1 MKTDSTAPHLV
12 ATAVHNSPEDAS
24 GKKLFDVRELEWF
37 CQNSYN
43 LGLKHA
49 SDWSL
54 QRMVQILTACV
65 NIIRAFPNDIGAE
78 VAGDLSLKSIFCNF
92 LISSALV
99 ALARSQDNLEIQ
111 LQDYLIMRKHIG
123 AADAEIQERMVSQ
136 SLDEVASRDLLNK
149 LALLLAFDF
158 EAALALKRWQDLGEI
173 VLKASACQNIE
184 SFKTMADC
192 ILRAHVPTEGES
204 NCSRDALSL
213 LIMVRLGHRTVQ
225 CSAQDHQRG
234 LSGARV

>member
-1 MKTDSTAPHLV
+1 MQVRFCLLCTNKKAQTDPIAPLTV
-12 ATAVHNSPEDAS
+12 ATAVHKSPENAS

-49 SDWSL
+49 GDWSL
-54 QRMVQILTACV
+54 RSVVQILTACV
-65 NIIRAFPNDIGAE
+65 NIIQAFPNDIGAE
-78 VAGDLSLKSIFCNF
+78 VAADLSLKSIFCNF

-99 ALARSQDNLEIQ
+99 ALARSQDNLEKQ
-111 LQDYLIMRKHIG
+111 LQDYLIMRKHIM
-123 AADAEIQERMVSQ
+123 AADSDIQERMESQ

-158 EAALALKRWQDLGEI
+158 EAALALKCWQDLGEI
-173 VLKASACQNIE
+173 VLKASACQSLE

-192 ILRAHVPTEGES
+192 ILRAHVPTE
-204 NCSRDALSL
+204 RKFL
-213 LIMVRLGHRTVQ
+213 RTRA
-225 CSAQDHQRG
+225 S
-234 LSGARV
+234 